1 VSGTSDRLRS
11 VYYSKSQTHVS
22 PQVETAVRAVL
33 VSRHIDVTG
42 LEQSTSPNTAL
53 YGLDG
58 TATTSLSLS
67 AFDPHDRVLSVQ
79 TVKASALD
87 KIQELLAQGERKAA
101 YRFALDERLWAH
113 AMIIASS
120 IDKESWKEVVNEFIR
135 SELNAQGVA
144 DATGPSHRDKA
155 ASGTGREPL
164 KVAYSLYSGQGA
176 ACSTCIV

>member
-1 VSGTSDRLRS
+1 VRS
-11 VYYSKSQTHVS
+11 TPANHEAVYNSEITHPS
-22 PQVETAVRAVL
+22 PEIDAAVRAVL
-33 VSRHIDVTG
+33 VPRLGDVSG
-42 LEQSTSPNTAL
+42 REQSTAPKTAP
-53 YGLDG
+53 YSFDSA
-58 TATTSLSLS
+58 ATSSLSLS

-87 KIQELLAQGERKAA
+87 TIQGLLAQGERRAA
-101 YRFALDERLWAH
+101 YRYALDERLWAH

-120 IDKESWKEVVNEFIR
+120 IDKEAWKEVVNEFIR

-144 DATGPSHRDKA
+144 DCTVPDAT

-176 ACSTCIV
+176 ASSACLV